1 MPKGH
6 KSNGSYIGSSSAS
19 FSTGGKFDKQT
30 QGNFRAS
37 NTWGYSFDGLYL
49 NFDALNAQSYSGTGT
64 VMTSVGGKSDGS
76 EAYLNLGGTRSY
88 SSNGHFIME
97 NTSYFDVAAIT
108 PATNNFTYE
117 LWARPRATH
126 EIDSETNGGAAGV
139 GGQKYI
145 IGAGHQGDLGGG
157 AGISCG
163 TNGISVYEHGS
174 GYMPP
179 LLVWSGNVSSTAF
192 THIVVTYTNRIPKL
206 YVNGTFIKTGVVSAR
221 ATSVQGGYNI
231 GYGSYGAFTG
241 DWAIARYYNRT
252 ISDSEITQNFTSLRG
267 RFGV

>member
-1 MPKGH
+1 MSKGH
-6 KSNGSYIGSSSAS
+6 RSNGSYIGSSNSN

-30 QGNFRAS
+30 QGKFRAS
-37 NTWGYSFDGLYL
+37 DSWGYAFTGLYL
-49 NFDALNAQSYSGTGT
+49 NLDALNAQSYSGSGT

-97 NTSYFDVAAIT
+97 NTSYFDVAALNA
-108 PATNNFTYE
+108 ATNNFTYE

-126 EIDSETNGGAAGV
+126 QIDPETNGGVDGV
-139 GGQKYI
+139 AGQKYI
-145 IGAGHQGDLGGG
+145 IGAAQAGAVTGG

-163 TNGISVYEHGS
+163 TNGISVYEHGD

-179 LLVWSGNVSSTAF
+179 LLVWSGTVSSTAF
-192 THIVVTYTNRIPKL
+192 THIVVTYTNRVPKL
-206 YVNGTFIKTGVVSAR
+206 YVNGVFIKTGVVSAR
-221 ATSVQGGYNI
+221 ATSLQGGYNI

-252 ISDSEITQNFTSLRG
+252 INDNEITQNFNSLRG